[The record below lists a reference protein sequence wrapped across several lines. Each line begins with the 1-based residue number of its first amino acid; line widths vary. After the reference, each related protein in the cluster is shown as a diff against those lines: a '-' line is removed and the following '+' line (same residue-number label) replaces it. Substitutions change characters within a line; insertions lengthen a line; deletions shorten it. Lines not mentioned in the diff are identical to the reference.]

1 MFLGIDVSTYFDEL
15 DRGAVW
21 YDGDAPMEPLDAFR
35 RNGVDY
41 MRIRLWND
49 PNSPEGRPYLG
60 GNCDLNNFLRLG
72 RLAADKGYKLLLD
85 LHYSDF
91 WADPAKQTVP
101 KAWAGLDPAGL
112 ERAVYDFTRST
123 LETIKAHGLDLGL
136 IQVGNEITNG
146 MLWPLGRLTGG
157 EKGAVRDNYP
167 ALARLLKAGIR
178 ACREVFPQAGVVLH
192 LERSYDHEVYA
203 EFFSKMEELGV
214 DYDVIGASYYPYWHG
229 TFDQFF
235 ANMDKCGERFG
246 KPRMV
251 METGY
256 GFTLEDYIQTANGG
270 LVFDAATI
278 ESLDCRLP
286 CPLTPEGQADFV
298 TRFLDLCRAHG
309 MAGVFYWEPLW
320 IPGEGICWASEEG
333 QAYIG
338 EEGKPTRNEWAN
350 QCLFDYKG
358 RKLPAFDRFRSG
370 SFVKNH

>member
-35 RNGVDY
+35 CNGVDY
-41 MRIRLWND
+41 MRIRVWND

-60 GNCDLNNFLRLG
+60 GGCNLDNFLRLG
-72 RLAADKGYKLLLD
+72 RLATDKGYRLLLD

-101 KAWAGLDPAGL
+101 KAWAGLDLPGL
-112 ERAVYDFTRST
+112 ETAVYGFTRAS
-123 LETIKAHGLDLGL
+123 LETIRASGLDLGL

-146 MLWPLGRLTGG
+146 ILWPLGRLTGG
-157 EKGAVRDNYP
+157 ENVAPRDNYP
-167 ALARLLKAGIR
+167 ALVRLLKAGIR
-178 ACREVFPQAGVVLH
+178 ACREVFPKAGLILH
-192 LERSYDHEVYA
+192 LERSYDQAVYT

-235 ANMDKCGERFG
+235 ANMDLCGERFG

-256 GFTLEDYIQTANGG
+256 GFTLEDYIQNSDSG
-270 LVFDAATI
+270 LVFDAASV
-278 ESLDCRLP
+278 ERLEYRLP
-286 CPLTPEGQADFV
+286 YPLTPEGQADFV
-298 TRFLDLCRAHG
+298 IRFLELCRKHDIS
-309 MAGVFYWEPLW
+309 GVFYWEPLW
-320 IPGEGICWASEEG
+320 IPGEGVCWASEEG
-333 QAYIG
+333 QAYIH

-350 QCLFDYKG
+350 QCLFDYQG
-358 RKLPAFDRFRSG
+358 RKLPAFDRFCPG
-370 SFVKNH
+370 LFCEK

>member
-1 MFLGIDVSTYFDEL
+1 MFLGIDVSTWFDEL

-41 MRIRLWND
+41 MRIRVWND
-49 PNSPEGRPYLG
+49 PRSPEGKPYLG
-60 GNCDLNNFLRLG
+60 GNCDLANFLRLG
-72 RLAADKGYKLLLD
+72 RLAADKGYRLLLD

-91 WADPAKQTVP
+91 WVDPAKQTTP
-101 KAWAGLDPAGL
+101 KAWAGLDLAGL
-112 ERAVYDFTRST
+112 EGAVCDFTRAT

-136 IQVGNEITNG
+136 IQIGNEITNG
-146 MLWPLGRLTGG
+146 ILWPLGRLTGG
-157 EKGAVRDNYP
+157 EGGAPRENYP

-178 ACREVFPQAGVVLH
+178 ACREVFPQAGIVLH
-192 LERSYDHEVYA
+192 LERSYDQQVYT
-203 EFFSKMEELGV
+203 EFFSQMGALGV

-235 ANMDKCGERFG
+235 ANMDLCGEKFG

-256 GFTLEDYIQTANGG
+256 GFTLEDYIKTANGG
-270 LVFDAATI
+270 LVFDAATV

-286 CPLTPEGQADFV
+286 YPLTAEGQAQFV
-298 TRFLDLCRAHG
+298 TRFLELCRAHHI
-309 MAGVFYWEPLW
+309 AGGFYWEPLW
-320 IPGEGICWASEEG
+320 LPGEGICWASEEG
-333 QAYIG
+333 QAYIH

-358 RKLPAFDRFRSG
+358 RKLPAFDAF
-370 SFVKNH
+370 HA